1 MAELE
6 QLVGRW
12 GHSFEEDHDD
22 VIVYRPESFDFP
34 RARGRAGIELR
45 PDGSFVDWAIGAG
58 DAAEARPGAWQ
69 LAGGDTVRI
78 VGASG
83 EARALQVA
91 HVSAD
96 RLELRREG
104 AS

>member
-1 MAELE
+1 MAQPDE
-6 QLVGRW
+6 LVGRW

-22 VIVYRPESFDFP
+22 VVVYRPEGFDFP
-34 RARGRAGIELR
+34 RARGRDGIELR
-45 PDGSFVDWAIGAG
+45 PDGSFVDWAIGRG
-58 DAAEARPGAWQ
+58 DASEARPGAWE

-78 VGASG
+78 VSESG
-83 EARALQVA
+83 EARTLRVA

-96 RLELRREG
+96 RLELRRED